1 MKIQNHQKIIKIIAN
16 IFLYLFLS
24 KSKLSKNKIKLYHQ
38 IKVIIEN
45 KWNIYLEC
53 AKYPKEIATI
63 FIIKTHQKI
72 RNSLYFFENIKYKIH
87 KI

>member
-1 MKIQNHQKIIKIIAN
+1 MKIQNHQKIIKINAN
-16 IFLYLFLS
+16 IFLYLLS
-24 KSKLSKNKIKLYHQ
+24 ENKLSKNSKKLYHQ
-38 IKVIIEN
+38 IKVIIKN

-63 FIIKTHQKI
+63 FIIKIHQKI
-72 RNSLYFFENIKYKIH
+72 RNSLYLFESIKYKIH